1 MHKKYLP
8 AFGLNLYNR
17 CVLGKTFIHG
27 SSRSIAKNLHESNYC
42 NMTIH
47 ESRHFSELCRHTWIF
62 QIYIPW
68 EPTTIIFRGYNPY
81 FRDEHLHV
89 AWFWG
94 PRVSIY
100 IYIPIEFFW
109 YFFCEK
115 AKQIAHIF
123 EIQVCSANWT
133 HPKKQQLNSG
143 FQPPPCLEKNNE
155 NHGREQIL
163 ILGMFTHP
171 TFNRESL

>member
-100 IYIPIEFFW
+100 IYINTIYSNWFFLV
-109 YFFCEK
+109 FFLRKGQTNCT
-115 AKQIAHIF
+115 QIWDPGMF
-123 EIQVCSANWT
+123 S
-133 HPKKQQLNSG
+133 QLNPPQKTTTQFG
-143 FQPPPCLEKNNE
+143 FSTSTLSWEK
-155 NHGREQIL
+155 
-163 ILGMFTHP
+163 
-171 TFNRESL
+171 